1 MIPQKYCPNII
12 CTVLV
17 SKSPRHRP
25 HPGPV
30 GRCAGQP
37 GAGGLRQEA
46 QRQLTSEHKNAVISY
61 RNSCFLPQHKKIAVY
76 KDKED
81 IYLSILLFLSIFNGS
96 S

>member
-1 MIPQKYCPNII
+1 MRPH
-12 CTVLV
+12 
-17 SKSPRHRP
+17 HRP
-25 HPGPV
+25 HPVPG

-61 RNSCFLPQHKKIAVY
+61 QKSSVVC

-81 IYLSILLFLSIFNGS
+81 IYKSCYSFLYSMDQAK
-96 S
+96 

>member
-1 MIPQKYCPNII
+1 MI

-17 SKSPRHRP
+17 SMSPPHRP
-25 HPGPV
+25 HPGLG

-61 RNSCFLPQHKKIAVY
+61 RNSCFLPQNKNF
-76 KDKED
+76 
-81 IYLSILLFLSIFNGS
+81 LLFLAF
-96 S
+96 